1 MSMLQIKITQR
12 KSSKA
17 ILVSD
22 KDKIKTNNN
31 NNNQDSL
38 HNDVSFILKEHLIFP
53 NICLPK
59 NTVPMADKPVTHKC
73 GTIVGLYFPVSSM
86 LGEAI

>member
-1 MSMLQIKITQR
+1 MKNMLQIKLTQR

-17 ILVSD
+17 ILVS
-22 KDKIKTNNN
+22 KTNIKAKNN

-53 NICLPK
+53 NIYLPN
-59 NTVPMADKPVTHKC
+59 NTVPMTDKPVIHQMLDNSW
-73 GTIVGLYFPVSSM
+73 TIFSSLLYVK
-86 LGEAI
+86 

>member
-22 KDKIKTNNN
+22 KDKIKANNN

-53 NICLPK
+53 NIYLPK
-59 NTVPMADKPVTHKC
+59 NTAPMADKPVIHQMLHNSW
-73 GTIVGLYFPVSSM
+73 TIFSSLLYVK
-86 LGEAI
+86 

>member
-22 KDKIKTNNN
+22 KDKIKANNN

-53 NICLPK
+53 NIYLPK
-59 NTVPMADKPVTHKC
+59 NTVLWQTSQLFTKC
-73 GTIVGLYFPVSSM
+73 CTIVGLYFPVSSM
-86 LGEAI
+86 LSEAI